1 MKDLEALATLYSHSS
16 SSVSI
21 THIMGK
27 INAIKATMNIK
38 NFLLLICENL
48 WLLGKMSQAI
58 LSNNDFISIF
68 DCELSFFP
76 KLIS

>member
-1 MKDLEALATLYSHSS
+1 MKDLEALATLYNHSS

-38 NFLLLICENL
+38 NFLLLICEN
-48 WLLGKMSQAI
+48 
-58 LSNNDFISIF
+58 
-68 DCELSFFP
+68 
-76 KLIS
+76 